1 MKITKR
7 QLRRIIRES
16 LEEFEPFGTGMRQ
29 AKETEDHPLIGHT
42 WLTHGKIQ
50 DESLREAL
58 GIKGNQIG
66 KIIHHDLES
75 DGTIN
80 YYNIKIGSEIYKS
93 IPSRMVE
100 ATDVKEHSHPKIS

>member
-7 QLRRIIRES
+7 QLKRIIRES

-58 GIKGNQIG
+58 GITGNPIG
-66 KIIHHDLES
+66 KIVHHDLEKN
-75 DGTIN
+75 GTIN
-80 YYNIKIGSEIYKS
+80 YYNIQFKCGTFNHIPARLIES
-93 IPSRMVE
+93 I
-100 ATDVKEHSHPKIS
+100 KEHQHEHDEKD